1 MSSSSPWS
9 TWWPGSNTNN
19 AEAEAVITTTRKS
32 TETPLST
39 HLASPYV
46 SIPLSCS
53 LVLGASFT
61 YARFL
66 RRIPS
71 AAYITP
77 RTLQRKRIRGY
88 VTSIGDADGFRLYH
102 RPGPWFLRGLYPIPK
117 DKKQLRDQT
126 ISIRLAGADAPECA
140 HFGKPAQPFS
150 AEAQAYLTS
159 MVLNRSVTV
168 ELLSKDHYGR
178 AVGMAWV
185 RKPAFWPVKSNVSLE
200 MVKRGLATVYTQAGA
215 EYGST
220 GKEVLV
226 QAEAKARRKKL
237 GMWSL
242 KPGKLET
249 PAEYK
254 RKHSG

>member
-9 TWWPGSNTNN
+9 TWWSGSDTNTNTHN
-19 AEAEAVITTTRKS
+19 ADAEAVTATTRKS
-32 TETPLST
+32 KSTPLTT
-39 HLASPYV
+39 HLASPYI
-46 SIPLSCS
+46 SIPFSCS

-126 ISIRLAGADAPECA
+126 ISVRLAGADAPEVRRVTTCLVIIACA
-140 HFGKPAQPFS
+140 
-150 AEAQAYLTS
+150 ECCC
-159 MVLNRSVTV
+159 
-168 ELLSKDHYGR
+168 
-178 AVGMAWV
+178 
-185 RKPAFWPVKSNVSLE
+185 
-200 MVKRGLATVYTQAGA
+200 
-215 EYGST
+215 
-220 GKEVLV
+220 
-226 QAEAKARRKKL
+226 
-237 GMWSL
+237 
-242 KPGKLET
+242 
-249 PAEYK
+249 
-254 RKHSG
+254 

>member
-9 TWWPGSNTNN
+9 TWWSTSNNTSS
-19 AEAEAVITTTRKS
+19 AEAVITTRKS
-32 TETPLST
+32 TPLST

-66 RRIPS
+66 RRIPT

-77 RTLQRKRIRGY
+77 RTLKRKRIRGY

-102 RPGPWFLRGLYPIPK
+102 RPGPWFLQGMYPIPT

-126 ISIRLAGADAPECA
+126 ISVRLAGADAPEVKGVLLSAGWYGSPRCADRTLLCPGARQCA

-150 AEAQAYLTS
+150 AEAQTYLTS

-178 AVGMAWV
+178 AVGMVWV
-185 RKPAFWPVKSNVSLE
+185 RKPALWPFKSNVSLE

-220 GKEVLV
+220 GKNVLV
-226 QAEAKARRKKL
+226 QAEAKAR
-237 GMWSL
+237 
-242 KPGKLET
+242 
-249 PAEYK
+249 
-254 RKHSG
+254 